1 MGLFDGMA
9 SVLSEVFGA
18 EVIYTPAGGAARS
31 VQSIFRE
38 QPIEAQDQDGHPVLI
53 TAPTWRVRRDLVP
66 AVARGDRIAPGNGKT
81 YAIHNI
87 TSSGSTASDGNLIC
101 ELERVFE

>member
-1 MGLFDGMA
+1 MALFNGMA
-9 SVLSEVFGA
+9 GILADVFGGQ
-18 EVIYTPAGGAARS
+18 VVYTPAGGVSRP

-53 TAPTWRVRRDLVP
+53 TAPTWRVRNDLVP
-66 AVARGDRIAPGNGKT
+66 EIARGDRIAPGNGKL
-81 YAIHNI
+81 YAIHNV
-87 TSSGSTASDGNLIC
+87 TPSGSTAADANLIC